1 MAAPAVAANAD
12 TLEIK
17 KTGKRDALIEIEK
30 KAQQYWSE
38 QKVFEINAPPPPAA
52 TYAESVDPETRPMTA
67 SEIRAQNPKWLG
79 TFPYPYMNGSL
90 HLGHAFS
97 ISKIEFACGFERM
110 LGKRALFPLGFHCT
124 GMPIKSSADKLI
136 REMELFGQDFERYQ
150 DPEVASEA
158 EQLSTPTALQNEK
171 DLVAAPAASSDPSK
185 AKKGKLAAKSTGL
198 TYQFQIMELLGI
210 PREEIKKFADPI
222 YWMKYFPPIAQ
233 QDCNAMGARIDWR
246 RSFVTTD
253 VNPYYDSFVRWQMNE
268 LKAQGR
274 IKFGERYT
282 IYSPKDDQPCMDH
295 DRASGEGVGP
305 QEYTAIKMKVVEWS
319 EGVSED
325 VKKAVEGKQ
334 VYMVAATLRP
344 ETMYG
349 QTNCFVGT
357 GINYGIYQAS
367 ATEAFL
373 ITERAARNM
382 AFQGTFEDRGKLH
395 KLTEVKGA
403 DLVGTKVN
411 PPFGVLPE
419 IYVVPMEGVLANK
432 GTGVVSCVPSDSPD
446 DYATLMDL
454 RKKAEYYK
462 IKPEWVAHEPIPVL
476 NTPAYGDV
484 TAAAL
489 VAKLKINSQKDKVQ
503 LAEAKDIAYKEGFN
517 NGTMLVGDF
526 KGKPVQEAKP
536 LVRKQLIEA
545 SLAVAYAEPENQVI
559 SRSADECVVA
569 LCDQWYLDY
578 GVEDWKAKAKI
589 LVERMNTFFPEV
601 RHSFEAVLDWLNQW
615 ACARSYGL
623 GSKLPWDPQF
633 LVESLSDST
642 IYMSYY
648 TIANL
653 LHEGSIYGDK
663 VGPLGITADQMTDEV
678 WRYVLSDGPFP
689 EGQSLEK
696 EKAAQ
701 LKYNYQYFYPMD
713 VRSSGKDLIPNHL
726 TFCIYI
732 HAALFSE
739 EYWPKAM
746 RANGHL
752 MLNGK
757 KMSKSTGNFLT
768 LGEAVKK
775 FGADATRLTLADAG
789 DELTDANFEELTANA
804 AILRL
809 HTATEWAAEMKA
821 ARSRGELRTGEW
833 NSHDKAFKLEM
844 DVLNK
849 RTKKAYIDTVY
860 KDSLKYGYYEYQSAR
875 DWYREVTLPENGG
888 DGMHA
893 DLVFHFLRTSALM
906 AQPFIP
912 HYAEYIWRDILE
924 ENTTVQSALWPEVEG
939 QSDEGVLAQLQ
950 YMRGVLSNMRST
962 EAAMTK
968 KKGKGKTITY
978 DPSKPRSARIFVA
991 SKYPAWQ
998 DGAIDVLREVY
1009 DANSNSVDDKALRE
1023 KLQASGLI
1031 KDKRI
1036 MPFISLIKR
1045 KLVTSGTSVFARD
1058 LPYSEIDALTSLVP
1072 YIKSSMKLQDVA
1084 VVSVEDA
1091 LAQIEKSETQG
1102 EGWDKAIVER
1112 AEPES
1117 PEILFWNC

>member
-1 MAAPAVAANAD
+1 MAPPAVAADAE
-12 TLEIK
+12 TLDLK
-17 KTGKRDALIEIEK
+17 KTGKRDALIALEK
-30 KAQQYWSE
+30 KAQQHWLE
-38 QKVFEINAPPPPAA
+38 QKIFEIDAPAPPTA
-52 TYAESVDPETRPMTA
+52 TYAEAVDPATAPMTP

-136 REMELFGQDFERYQ
+136 REMELFGEDFSGYQ
-150 DPEVASEA
+150 DPEDVEESAQ
-158 EQLSTPTALQNEK
+158 QLTTPTAPQNEK
-171 DLVAAPAASSDPSK
+171 DVVSAPFSSDPSK

-222 YWMKYFPPIAQ
+222 HWMKYFPPIAQ
-233 QDCNAMGARIDWR
+233 QDCNAVGARIDWR

-305 QEYTAIKMKVVEWS
+305 QEYTAIKMKVLQWAEAL
-319 EGVSED
+319 SED
-325 VKKAVEGKQ
+325 VKNAIKGKD

-367 ATEAFL
+367 ETEAYL
-373 ITERAARNM
+373 VTERAARNM

-395 KLTEVKGA
+395 KLAEVKGA

-411 PPFGVLPE
+411 PPFGVIPE
-419 IYVVPMEGVLANK
+419 IYIVPMEGVLANK

-454 RKKAEYYK
+454 RKKADYYK

-476 NTPAYGDV
+476 NTPTYGDV

-489 VAKLKINSQKDKVQ
+489 VAKFKINSQKDKVQ

-526 KGKPVQEAKP
+526 KGRPVQEAKP
-536 LVRKQLIEA
+536 LVRKQMIDA
-545 SLAVAYAEPENQVI
+545 GLAFPYAEPENQVI

-648 TIANL
+648 TIANF

-678 WRYVLSDGPFP
+678 WRYILRDGPFP

-804 AILRL
+804 SILRL

-821 ARSRGELRTGEW
+821 ARSRGELRTGAY
-833 NSHDKAFKLEM
+833 SAHDTAFKLEM
-844 DVLNK
+844 DVLNR
-849 RTKKAYIDTVY
+849 RTKKAFIDTVY

-893 DLVFHFLRTSALM
+893 DLVFYFLRTSALL
-906 AQPFIP
+906 AQPFVP

-924 ENTTVQSALWPEVEG
+924 EPTTVQNALWPEVEG
-939 QSDEGVLAQLQ
+939 EIDEGVLAQLQ

-991 SKYPAWQ
+991 TKYPAWQ
-998 DGAIDVLREVY
+998 DDAIAVLRELY
-1009 DANSNSVDDKALRE
+1009 DESSKSVDDKQLKE
-1023 KLQASGLI
+1023 KLQANGLI

-1036 MPFISLIKR
+1036 MPFVSMIKR
-1045 KLVTSGTSVFARD
+1045 KLANDASALSRS
-1058 LPYSEIDALTSLVP
+1058 LPYSEIDALTSLLP
-1072 YIKSSMKLQDVA
+1072 YIKSSMKLQDVTVISA
-1084 VVSVEDA
+1084 EDA
-1091 LAQIEKSETQG
+1091 LSRVEKGETQG
-1102 EGWDKAIVER
+1102 EGWDKAAIER